1 MIEIVGLGK
10 HYRPGQPVLDGL
22 DLTLADGESAVLL
35 GASGSGK
42 STLLRLIAGLERP
55 DAGSV
60 RLAGRVVADA
70 RGRCLAPR
78 RRGLGMLFQD
88 LALWPHLSALDNVR
102 LGLQAAH
109 GRNATERAIAMLAET
124 GIDALA
130 RRRPHQL
137 SGGQRQ
143 RLALARALAPG
154 HRLLLL
160 DEPFNNLDPAL
171 KARLLALLRER
182 LRRDATVLLHVTH
195 QLDEALALGGCVL
208 LLRAGRIGAELQPA
222 DLADMTLETL
232 ERWYLDAVTA

>member
-10 HYRPGQPVLDGL
+10 HYRRGQPVLDGL

-109 GRNATERAIAMLAET
+109 GRNATERAIAMLA
-124 GIDALA
+124 

-182 LRRDATVLLHVTH
+182 LRRDATALLHVTH
-195 QLDEALALGGCVL
+195 QLDEALALGGRVL